1 MVLNFGH
8 VHPKSVFG
16 VPQVSGAFYLTGGT
30 RRYVSILRIL
40 GLGLLI
46 LPHK

>member
-16 VPQVSGAFYLTGGT
+16 VPQVSGAFYLTGA
-30 RRYVSILRIL
+30 RAIMCLFYAF
-40 GLGLLI
+40 
-46 LPHK
+46 